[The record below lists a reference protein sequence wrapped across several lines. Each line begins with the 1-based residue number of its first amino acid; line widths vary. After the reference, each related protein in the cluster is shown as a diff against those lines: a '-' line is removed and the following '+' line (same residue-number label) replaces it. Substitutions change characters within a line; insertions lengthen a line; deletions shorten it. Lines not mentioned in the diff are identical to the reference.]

1 MERFEEF
8 DTYAKGLIALW
19 DDTGKAW
26 HAVGDIGMLPDKRM
40 IAKGFVNVLN
50 WLHDVPEFDGMV
62 KAAQATLTML
72 EQGGKRSAAG
82 RIGVARRSTS

>member
-8 DTYAKGLIALW
+8 DTYAKGLIERW

-62 KAAQATLTML
+62 KAAQATLKML
-72 EQGGKRSAAG
+72 ECRFPLRFDPGFPLRTDPA
-82 RIGVARRSTS
+82 